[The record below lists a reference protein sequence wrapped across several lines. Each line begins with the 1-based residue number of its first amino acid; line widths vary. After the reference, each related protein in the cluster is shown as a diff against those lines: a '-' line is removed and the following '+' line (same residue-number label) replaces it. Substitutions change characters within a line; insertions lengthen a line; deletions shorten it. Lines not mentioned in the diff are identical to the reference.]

1 MGTRFIE
8 GFTFNLFSV
17 FLLAYVVTNLGLPK
31 EWALNGILVG
41 AALGVVLVPITGA
54 LSDRVGRK
62 PVFRAGAWIA
72 LVIAFPVAALVQSE
86 GRLAIFVA
94 LVAGLGLVY
103 GVVYGP
109 LAAFWSELFD
119 TRYRYTALSSLYQIS
134 GVVASG
140 LTPLIAAWL
149 VSLGNGTLWWVAAY
163 NVAVAALSLISARL
177 LPETRDAT
185 WTTPGGLRRVP
196 SRRVS
201 RWRPDGG
208 GHPPAASRRGGVR
221 PGDAPATGPAA
232 RSARPAGAAGP

>member
-1 MGTRFIE
+1 
-8 GFTFNLFSV
+8 
-17 FLLAYVVTNLGLPK
+17 
-31 EWALNGILVG
+31 
-41 AALGVVLVPITGA
+41 
-54 LSDRVGRK
+54 VGRK
-62 PVFRAGAWIA
+62 PVFRAGTWAA
-72 LVIAFPVAALVQSE
+72 LALAFPVAALVQSE

-163 NVAVAALSLISARL
+163 NVAVAAISLISARL
-177 LPETRDAT
+177 LPETRGRDLDHA
-185 WTTPGGLRRVP
+185 WRVAP
-196 SRRVS
+196 SAEAEPRE
-201 RWRPDGG
+201 PL
-208 GHPPAASRRGGVR
+208 AA
-221 PGDAPATGPAA
+221 
-232 RSARPAGAAGP
+232 

>member
-1 MGTRFIE
+1 M
-8 GFTFNLFSV
+8 L
-17 FLLAYVVTNLGLPK
+17 
-31 EWALNGILVG
+31 
-41 AALGVVLVPITGA
+41 
-54 LSDRVGRK
+54 
-62 PVFRAGAWIA
+62 
-72 LVIAFPVAALVQSE
+72 AFPVAALVQSE

-177 LPETRDAT
+177 LPETRGRDLDHA
-185 WTTPGGLRRVP
+185 WRAAPGAE
-196 SRRVS
+196 
-201 RWRPDGG
+201 
-208 GHPPAASRRGGVR
+208 PARESL
-221 PGDAPATGPAA
+221 AA
-232 RSARPAGAAGP
+232 